1 MARIKKTL
9 SNWLNNRHILIIQN
23 EEDFS
28 EKATY
33 NFTYARII
41 FFGFL
46 SFLLILAFSFYL
58 VNTLLAQWFD
68 PRFAERETRKELVNL
83 SVSIDSLENE
93 LDNRDQY
100 IQSIRSVLLGNVE
113 AETETVQSQDVS
125 AESPEVTENGQLKVV
140 DSLFKSEFETGGSD
154 FLLARS
160 LEDLELRETFFFSP
174 ISGYISSAF
183 DPKADHFGIDI
194 VSKKDEPVKCIA
206 DGTVV
211 FASWTQDAGNVIA
224 VQHRG
229 NVLSVY
235 KHNSTLLKKVGTFV
249 SAGDIISIIGNTG
262 ELSSGPHLHFEL
274 WYNGNAVNPEEFIS
288 F

>member
-33 NFTYARII
+33 NFTYARVI

-46 SFLLILAFSFYL
+46 SFLLILALSFYL

-68 PRFAERETRKELVNL
+68 PGFAERETRKELVTL
-83 SVSIDSLENE
+83 SISIDSLENE
-93 LDNRDQY
+93 LNNRDLY

-113 AETETVQSQDVS
+113 TDTETTPIQDVS
-125 AESPEVTENGQLKVV
+125 PENQAIVENGQSKMV
-140 DSLFKSEFETGGSD
+140 DSLFKSEFEMGGSE
-154 FLLARS
+154 FLLTRS

-183 DPKADHFGIDI
+183 NPKEGHFGIDI

-211 FASWTQDAGNVIA
+211 FASWAQDAGNVIA

-229 NVLSVY
+229 NILSVY
-235 KHNSTLLKKVGTFV
+235 KHNSALLKKVGTFV
-249 SAGDIISIIGNTG
+249 NAGDIISIIGNTG
-262 ELSSGPHLHFEL
+262 ELTNGPHLHFEL